1 MSNPLVVC
9 IHNEG
14 HEESLQKWKIYRTL
28 PIPSHDRWHNAG
40 VLRVIDEEQEGYLY
54 SEDWFI
60 PLEATE
66 EVMKKYADEVPA

>member
-28 PIPSHDRWHNAG
+28 PSPQDRWHEAG
-40 VLRVIDEEQEGYLY
+40 VLRIIDEEQEDYLY
-54 SEDWFI
+54 SEDWLI

-66 EVMKKYADEVPA
+66 EVVKKYADEVPA